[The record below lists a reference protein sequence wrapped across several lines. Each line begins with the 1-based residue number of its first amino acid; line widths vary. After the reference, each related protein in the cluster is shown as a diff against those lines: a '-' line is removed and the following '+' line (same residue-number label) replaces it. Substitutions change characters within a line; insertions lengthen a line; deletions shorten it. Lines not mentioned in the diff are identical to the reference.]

1 VSSEEGKKKIEKL
14 KEDPKELVPSSHN
27 IAFCFKVYLNDIV
40 QLLSD

>member
-1 VSSEEGKKKIEKL
+1 MSSEEGKKKMENG
-14 KEDPKELVPSSHN
+14 KEDPKEMVPSSHN